1 MKRGCIFLFSLLFL
15 AMLLPVSP
23 ARGADDTFTLQG
35 VISGIAGGPVKDAEL
50 YIYGTANTRRP
61 ADFISPKT
69 GSSGAYR
76 MILPKAVYW
85 GVARIKK
92 GERYGPLMPGDRHS
106 GEPVRI
112 DPETD
117 TVLTL
122 DFTVADMQE
131 LAQKR
136 EKGRAEL
143 IEVSGS
149 LTRDGKAVA
158 DAYVYA
164 KTGKIALVPPEY
176 FSNWTDESGSF
187 SIKLPPGHYHI
198 GFDTEF
204 PPAASGESIQEID
217 VTAGKLPVAIHLQLP
232 LK

>member
-1 MKRGCIFLFSLLFL
+1 MKRIVILLLFL
-15 AMLLPVSP
+15 LMPMFLPASP

-35 VISGIAGGPVKDAEL
+35 VISGISGEPVKDAEL
-50 YIYGTANTRRP
+50 YIYGTNNTRRP

-76 MILPKAVYW
+76 LVLPKKVYW

-92 GERYGPLMPGDRHS
+92 GERFGPLMPGDRHS

-117 TVLTL
+117 SVLTL

-131 LAQKR
+131 LAKKR
-136 EKGRAEL
+136 EKGRDEL
-143 IEVSGS
+143 IEISGTI
-149 LTRDGKAVA
+149 TRDGKAA
-158 DAYVYA
+158 ANAYA
-164 KTGKIALVPPEY
+164 FARTGKIAATLPEY
-176 FSNWTDESGSF
+176 FSGWTDDSGRF
-187 SIKLPPGHYHI
+187 SIMLPPGQYRI
-198 GFDTEF
+198 GCETEF
-204 PPAASGESIQEID
+204 PPTGSGESVQEID
-217 VTAGKLPVAIHLQLP
+217 VTAGKLPVAISLQLP